1 MKFKILSTFISV
13 VLYLSFFG
21 CEENDQTPPELS
33 LVGFTDDFTPTVQGI
48 VTITAE
54 ANDNTGISKIEF
66 IIDDTLVFKDTS
78 LPYEYEW
85 HTSEYSNCKIYTIKV
100 VAYDN
105 SLNSTA
111 VEYSVFVENQNLSE
125 INVRTWHT
133 DLGLDHRLEQLNDRY
148 FGASCSSPTAL
159 EVNISTNEIYQEI
172 EGFGASLTNSSAWLI
187 DNSTRRDEI
196 IEKLFSPDSGIGI
209 SYIRLAMGSSDFVEG
224 SHYSYA
230 ETLDDMDLSDFSID
244 RDRENIIPVLQDILA
259 INPDLKIMG
268 SPWSAPGWMK
278 TSGQFVC
285 GGYGSLKK
293 EMYAVY
299 ADYFVKFIEE
309 YALEGIPIDAITIQN
324 EPLYC
329 PWNYPGMIMSGEE
342 QRDFV
347 KYYLGPK
354 FEENGIDTK
363 IVIFDHNWDGTWD
376 DGSPQTGAFDFIEA
390 VYDDPLAV
398 SYIDG
403 TAFHGYDTG
412 NASFQSEIYN
422 LNPNKSIY
430 FTERTNITDWSDWA
444 GVLGHIAKYYF
455 IDVLRYWS
463 KNVLL
468 WNLALDTDNGPY
480 NGGCPNCTGVVTV
493 EGDYFEKEIDY
504 YIIGHFSKFVQQSS
518 NRIYSNTFE
527 GELETVAFQNPDGS
541 LVVVTLNPGWNTV
554 SYKINWNDMYFN
566 HSLSPQSMA
575 TFVWEP

>member
-347 KYYLGPK
+347 KYHLGPK

-430 FTERTNITDWSDWA
+430 FTERTNITDW
-444 GVLGHIAKYYF
+444 
-455 IDVLRYWS
+455 
-463 KNVLL
+463 
-468 WNLALDTDNGPY
+468 
-480 NGGCPNCTGVVTV
+480 C
-493 EGDYFEKEIDY
+493 
-504 YIIGHFSKFVQQSS
+504 VQ
-518 NRIYSNTFE
+518 
-527 GELETVAFQNPDGS
+527 
-541 LVVVTLNPGWNTV
+541 
-554 SYKINWNDMYFN
+554 
-566 HSLSPQSMA
+566 
-575 TFVWEP
+575 

>member
-66 IIDDTLVFKDTS
+66 IIDDTLVFRDTS

-347 KYYLGPK
+347 KYHLGPK

-403 TAFHGYDTG
+403 TAFQGYDTG

-504 YIIGHFSKFVQQSS
+504 YIIGHVCPA
-518 NRIYSNTFE
+518 
-527 GELETVAFQNPDGS
+527 ELQPYI
-541 LVVVTLNPGWNTV
+541 LKYL
-554 SYKINWNDMYFN
+554 
-566 HSLSPQSMA
+566 
-575 TFVWEP
+575 

>member
-1 MKFKILSTFISV
+1 MKIIPATVFSI

-148 FGASCSSPTAL
+148 FGASCSSPIAL
-159 EVNISTNEIYQEI
+159 EVNISTNDIYQEI
-172 EGFGASLTNSSAWLI
+172 DGFGASLTNSSAWLI

-196 IEKLFSPDSGIGI
+196 IDKLFSPDSGIGI

-347 KYYLGPK
+347 KYHLGPK

-504 YIIGHFSKFVQQSS
+504 YIIGHFSKFVQQGA
-518 NRIYSNTFE
+518 NRIFSNTLE
-527 GELETVAFQNPDGS
+527 EELETVAFQNTDGS
-541 LVVVTLNPGWNTV
+541 LVVVALNPGWDTISFNTFYNE
-554 SYKINWNDMYFN
+554 SYFN
-566 HSLSPQSMA
+566 YSLSAQSIV
-575 TFVWEP
+575 TFIWEE

>member
-347 KYYLGPK
+347 KYHLGPK

>member
-1 MKFKILSTFISV
+1 
-13 VLYLSFFG
+13 
-21 CEENDQTPPELS
+21 

-66 IIDDTLVFKDTS
+66 IIDDTLVFRDTS

-347 KYYLGPK
+347 KYHLGPK